1 MTRTILHSDMNNC
14 YASIERKL
22 DPSLVGK
29 RLVVCGSVEDR
40 HSIVLAKSY
49 EAKAFGVKTGDS
61 LYEAKMKC
69 PDLVAVRPHYDE
81 YLKFSKLAHK
91 IYYSY
96 TNQVEPFGLDE
107 CWLDVTGSEKLF
119 GSGEKI
125 AHDIKERIKKE
136 LGITVSIGVSYNK
149 IFAKL
154 GSDLKKPDA
163 VTLIPKEHFKEIV
176 WPLDTDKIIGI
187 GNKTKKKLMYMN
199 INTLGELA
207 KTDVNLLKRKLG
219 LRGLYLWQYANGYDT
234 SEVCDYYHH
243 DKIKSISRGVTTK
256 ADLNSYYEV
265 KKIFEELAIDV
276 SKKLI
281 EENLKAGGVRISIR
295 DKNLETLSFQ
305 KVFTET
311 SISALRLNDKAME
324 LFEERY
330 DFKEGIRS
338 LTISAINLT
347 RNTKSEQISL
357 FAPKQIVKD
366 DRLEKVFN
374 EIRNKFGKDK
384 IGYLGLKLNNKMPEK
399 PSVVTL
405 PSGFRNIKQESVS

>member
-22 DPSLVGK
+22 NPSLVGK

-49 EAKAFGVKTGDS
+49 EAKAFGIKTGDS
-61 LYEAKMKC
+61 LFEAKMKC
-69 PDLVAVRPHYDE
+69 PGLVAVKPHYDE
-81 YLKFSKLAHK
+81 YFKFSKLAHK

-119 GSGEKI
+119 GSGETI
-125 AHDIKERIKKE
+125 AHEIKERIKKE

-163 VTLIPKEHFKEIV
+163 VTVISKNDFKEIV
-176 WPLDTDKIIGI
+176 WPLSTDAIIGI
-187 GNKTKKKLMYMN
+187 GSKTKKKLMYMN

-207 KTDVNLLKRKLG
+207 KADVNLLKRKLG
-219 LRGLYLWQYANGYDT
+219 IRGLYLWQYANGYDT
-234 SEVCDYYHH
+234 SEVCDYYHR

-256 ADLNSYYEV
+256 ADLNSYDEV
-265 KKIFEELAIDV
+265 KKIFEELAIEV

-281 EENLKAGGVRISIR
+281 EEDLKAGGVRITIR
-295 DKNLETLSFQ
+295 DKNLDYVSFQ

-324 LFEERY
+324 LFKERY
-330 DFKEGIRS
+330 DFKEAIRS

-347 RNTKSEQISL
+347 RNTKTEQLSL
-357 FAPKQIVKD
+357 FAPKKVIKD

-374 EIRNKFGKDK
+374 EIREKFGSDK
-384 IGYLGLKLNNKMPEK
+384 IGYLGLELNSKMPEK

-405 PSGFRNIKQESVS
+405 PSGFKNMI

>member
-61 LYEAKMKC
+61 LFEAKMKC
-69 PDLVAVRPHYDE
+69 PGLVAVKPHYDE
-81 YLKFSKLAHK
+81 YFKFSKLAYK

-119 GSGEKI
+119 GSGETI
-125 AHDIKERIKKE
+125 AHEIKERIKKE

-163 VTLIPKEHFKEIV
+163 VTVIKKDDFKEIV
-176 WPLDTDKIIGI
+176 WPLSTDAIIGI
-187 GNKTKKKLMYMN
+187 GSKTKKKLMYMN

-219 LRGLYLWQYANGYDT
+219 IRGLYLWQYANGYDT
-234 SEVCDYYHH
+234 SEVCDYYHR
-243 DKIKSISRGVTTK
+243 DRIKSISRGVTTK
-256 ADLNSYYEV
+256 ADLNSYDEV
-265 KKIFEELAIDV
+265 KKIFEELAIEV

-281 EENLKAGGVRISIR
+281 EEDLKAGGVRITIR
-295 DKNLETLSFQ
+295 DKNLDYVSFQ

-311 SISALRLNDKAME
+311 SISALRLNDKAMA
-324 LFEERY
+324 LFKERY
-330 DFKEGIRS
+330 DFKEAIRS

-347 RNTKSEQISL
+347 RNTKTEQLSL
-357 FAPKQIVKD
+357 FAPKKVIKD

-374 EIRNKFGKDK
+374 EIREKFGSDK
-384 IGYLGLKLNNKMPEK
+384 IGYLGLELNSKMPEK

-405 PSGFRNIKQESVS
+405 PSGFKNMI

>member
-22 DPSLVGK
+22 NPSLVGK

-61 LYEAKMKC
+61 LFEAKMKC
-69 PDLVAVRPHYDE
+69 PGLVAVKPHYDE
-81 YLKFSKLAHK
+81 YFKFSKLAHK

-107 CWLDVTGSEKLF
+107 CWLDVTGSETLF
-119 GSGEKI
+119 GSGETI
-125 AHDIKERIKKE
+125 AHEIKERIKKE

-163 VTLIPKEHFKEIV
+163 VTVISKNDFKEIV
-176 WPLDTDKIIGI
+176 WPLSTDAIIGI
-187 GNKTKKKLMYMN
+187 GSKTKKKLMYMN

-207 KTDVNLLKRKLG
+207 KADVNLLKRKLG
-219 LRGLYLWQYANGYDT
+219 IRGLYLWQYANGYDT
-234 SEVCDYYHH
+234 SEVCDYYHR

-256 ADLNSYYEV
+256 ADLNSYDEV
-265 KKIFEELAIDV
+265 KKIFEELAIEV

-281 EENLKAGGVRISIR
+281 EEDLKAGGVRITIR
-295 DKNLETLSFQ
+295 DKNLDYVSFQ

-324 LFEERY
+324 LFKERY
-330 DFKEGIRS
+330 DFKEAIRS
-338 LTISAINLT
+338 LTISVINLT
-347 RNTKSEQISL
+347 RNTKTEQLSL
-357 FAPKQIVKD
+357 FAPKKVIKD

-374 EIRNKFGKDK
+374 EIRKKFGKEK
-384 IGYLGLKLNNKMPEK
+384 IGYLGLELNSKMPEK

-405 PSGFRNIKQESVS
+405 PSGFKNMI

>member
-22 DPSLVGK
+22 NPSLVGK
-29 RLVVCGSVEDR
+29 RLVVCGSARDR

-61 LYEAKMKC
+61 LFEAKMKC
-69 PDLVAVRPHYDE
+69 PGLVAVKPHYDE
-81 YLKFSKLAHK
+81 YFKFSKLAHK

-107 CWLDVTGSEKLF
+107 CWLDVTGSKKLF
-119 GSGEKI
+119 GSGETI
-125 AHDIKERIKKE
+125 AHEIKERIKKE

-163 VTLIPKEHFKEIV
+163 VTVISKNDFKEIV
-176 WPLDTDKIIGI
+176 WPLSTDSIIGI
-187 GNKTKKKLMYMN
+187 GSKTKKKLMYMN

-207 KTDVNLLKRKLG
+207 KADVNPLKRKLG
-219 LRGLYLWQYANGYDT
+219 IRGLYLWQYANGYDT
-234 SEVCDYYHH
+234 SEVCDYYHR

-256 ADLNSYYEV
+256 ADLNSYDEV
-265 KKIFEELAIDV
+265 KKIFEELAIEV

-281 EENLKAGGVRISIR
+281 EEDLKAGGVRITIR
-295 DKNLETLSFQ
+295 DKNLDYVSFQ

-324 LFEERY
+324 LFKERY
-330 DFKEGIRS
+330 DFKEAIRS

-347 RNTKSEQISL
+347 RNTKTEQLSL
-357 FAPKQIVKD
+357 FAPKKVIKD
-366 DRLEKVFN
+366 DRLEKAFN
-374 EIRNKFGKDK
+374 EIRKKFGKDK
-384 IGYLGLKLNNKMPEK
+384 IGYLGLELNSKMPEK

-405 PSGFRNIKQESVS
+405 PSGFKNMI

>member
-1 MTRTILHSDMNNC
+1 MS
-14 YASIERKL
+14 
-22 DPSLVGK
+22 
-29 RLVVCGSVEDR
+29 
-40 HSIVLAKSY
+40 
-49 EAKAFGVKTGDS
+49 F
-61 LYEAKMKC
+61 
-69 PDLVAVRPHYDE
+69 
-81 YLKFSKLAHK
+81 
-91 IYYSY
+91 
-96 TNQVEPFGLDE
+96 
-107 CWLDVTGSEKLF
+107 
-119 GSGEKI
+119 
-125 AHDIKERIKKE
+125 
-136 LGITVSIGVSYNK
+136 NK

-256 ADLNSYYEV
+256 ADLNSYDEV

-338 LTISAINLT
+338 LTISAINLR

-405 PSGFRNIKQESVS
+405 PSGFRNII

>member
-22 DPSLVGK
+22 NPSLVGK
-29 RLVVCGSVEDR
+29 RLVVCGSAEDR

-61 LYEAKMKC
+61 LFEAKMKC
-69 PDLVAVRPHYDE
+69 PGLVAVKPHYDE
-81 YLKFSKLAHK
+81 YFKFSKLAHK

-119 GSGEKI
+119 GSGETI
-125 AHDIKERIKKE
+125 AHEIKERIKKE

-163 VTLIPKEHFKEIV
+163 VTVISKNDFKEIV
-176 WPLDTDKIIGI
+176 WPLSTDAIIGI
-187 GNKTKKKLMYMN
+187 GSKTKKKLMYMN

-207 KTDVNLLKRKLG
+207 KADVNLLKRKLG
-219 LRGLYLWQYANGYDT
+219 IRGLYLWQYANGYDT
-234 SEVCDYYHH
+234 SEVCDYYHR

-256 ADLNSYYEV
+256 ADLNSYDEV
-265 KKIFEELAIDV
+265 KKIFEELAIEV

-281 EENLKAGGVRISIR
+281 EEDLKAGGVRITIR
-295 DKNLETLSFQ
+295 DKNLDYVSFQ

-324 LFEERY
+324 LFKERY
-330 DFKEGIRS
+330 DFKEAIRS

-347 RNTKSEQISL
+347 RNTKTEQLSL
-357 FAPKQIVKD
+357 FAPKKVIKD

-374 EIRNKFGKDK
+374 EIREKFGSDK
-384 IGYLGLKLNNKMPEK
+384 IGYLGLELNSKMPEK

-405 PSGFRNIKQESVS
+405 PSGFKNMI

>member
-22 DPSLVGK
+22 NPSLVGK
-29 RLVVCGSVEDR
+29 RLVVCGSARDR
-40 HSIVLAKSY
+40 HSIVLAKSC

-61 LYEAKMKC
+61 LFEAKMKC
-69 PDLVAVRPHYDE
+69 PGLVAVKPHYDE
-81 YLKFSKLAHK
+81 YFKFSKLAHK

-107 CWLDVTGSEKLF
+107 CWLDVTGSKKLF
-119 GSGEKI
+119 GSGEAI
-125 AHDIKERIKKE
+125 AHEIKERIKKE

-163 VTLIPKEHFKEIV
+163 VTVISKNDFKEIV
-176 WPLDTDKIIGI
+176 WPLSTDAIIGI
-187 GNKTKKKLMYMN
+187 GSKTKKKLMYMN

-207 KTDVNLLKRKLG
+207 KADVNLLKRKLG
-219 LRGLYLWQYANGYDT
+219 IRGLYLWKYANGYDT
-234 SEVCDYYHH
+234 SEVCDYYHR

-256 ADLNSYYEV
+256 ADLNSYDEV
-265 KKIFEELAIDV
+265 KKIFEELAIEV

-281 EENLKAGGVRISIR
+281 EEDLKAGGVRITIR
-295 DKNLETLSFQ
+295 DKNLDYVSFQ

-324 LFEERY
+324 LFKERY
-330 DFKEGIRS
+330 DFKEAIRS

-347 RNTKSEQISL
+347 MNTKTEQLSL
-357 FAPKQIVKD
+357 FATKKVIKD
-366 DRLEKVFN
+366 DRLEKAFN
-374 EIRNKFGKDK
+374 EIREKFGKDK
-384 IGYLGLKLNNKMPEK
+384 IGYLGLELNSKMPEK

-405 PSGFRNIKQESVS
+405 PSGFKNII

>member
-22 DPSLVGK
+22 NPSLVGK

-61 LYEAKMKC
+61 LFEAKMKC
-69 PDLVAVRPHYDE
+69 PGLVAVKPHYDE
-81 YLKFSKLAHK
+81 YFKFSKLAHK

-119 GSGEKI
+119 GSGETI
-125 AHDIKERIKKE
+125 AHEIKERIKKE

-163 VTLIPKEHFKEIV
+163 VTVISKNDFKEIV
-176 WPLDTDKIIGI
+176 WPLSTDAIIGI
-187 GNKTKKKLMYMN
+187 GSKTKKKLMYMN

-219 LRGLYLWQYANGYDT
+219 IRGLYLWQYANGYDT
-234 SEVCDYYHH
+234 SEVCDYYHR

-256 ADLNSYYEV
+256 ADLNSYDEV
-265 KKIFEELAIDV
+265 KKIFEELAIEV

-281 EENLKAGGVRISIR
+281 EEDLKAGGVRITIR
-295 DKNLETLSFQ
+295 DKNLDYVSFQ

-324 LFEERY
+324 LFKERY
-330 DFKEGIRS
+330 DFKEAIRS

-347 RNTKSEQISL
+347 RNTKTEQLSL
-357 FAPKQIVKD
+357 FVPKKVIKD

-374 EIRNKFGKDK
+374 EIREKFGSDK
-384 IGYLGLKLNNKMPEK
+384 IGYLGLELNSKMPEK

-405 PSGFRNIKQESVS
+405 PSGFKNMI

>member
-22 DPSLVGK
+22 NPSLVGK

-61 LYEAKMKC
+61 LFEAKMKC
-69 PDLVAVRPHYDE
+69 PGLVAVKPHYDE
-81 YLKFSKLAHK
+81 YFKFSKLAHK

-119 GSGEKI
+119 GSGETI
-125 AHDIKERIKKE
+125 AHEIKERIKKE

-163 VTLIPKEHFKEIV
+163 VTVISKNDFKEIV
-176 WPLDTDKIIGI
+176 WPLSTDAIIGI
-187 GNKTKKKLMYMN
+187 GSKTKKKLMYMN

-207 KTDVNLLKRKLG
+207 KADVNLLKRKLG
-219 LRGLYLWQYANGYDT
+219 IRGLYLWQYANGYDT

-243 DKIKSISRGVTTK
+243 DRIKSISRGVTTK
-256 ADLNSYYEV
+256 ADLKSYDEV
-265 KKIFEELAIDV
+265 KKIFEELAIEV

-281 EENLKAGGVRISIR
+281 EEDLKAGGVRITIR
-295 DKNLETLSFQ
+295 DKNLDYVSFQ

-324 LFEERY
+324 LFKERY
-330 DFKEGIRS
+330 DFKEAIRS

-347 RNTKSEQISL
+347 RNTKTEQLSL
-357 FAPKQIVKD
+357 FAPKKVIKD

-374 EIRNKFGKDK
+374 EIREKFGSDK
-384 IGYLGLKLNNKMPEK
+384 IGYLGLELNSKMPEK

-405 PSGFRNIKQESVS
+405 PSGFKNMI

>member
-22 DPSLVGK
+22 NPSLVGK

-61 LYEAKMKC
+61 LFEAKMKC
-69 PDLVAVRPHYDE
+69 PGLVAVKPHYNE
-81 YLKFSKLAHK
+81 YFKFSKLAHK

-119 GSGEKI
+119 GSGETI
-125 AHDIKERIKKE
+125 AHEIKERIKKE

-163 VTLIPKEHFKEIV
+163 VTVISKNDFKEIV
-176 WPLDTDKIIGI
+176 WPLSTDAIIGI
-187 GNKTKKKLMYMN
+187 GSKTKKKLMYMN

-207 KTDVNLLKRKLG
+207 KADVNLLKRKLG
-219 LRGLYLWQYANGYDT
+219 IRGLYLWQYANGYDT
-234 SEVCDYYHH
+234 SEVCDYYHR

-256 ADLNSYYEV
+256 ADLNSYDEV
-265 KKIFEELAIDV
+265 KKIFEELAIEV

-281 EENLKAGGVRISIR
+281 EEDLKAGGVRITIR
-295 DKNLETLSFQ
+295 DKNLDYVSFQ

-324 LFEERY
+324 LFRERY
-330 DFKEGIRS
+330 DFKEAIRS

-347 RNTKSEQISL
+347 RNTKTEQLSL
-357 FAPKQIVKD
+357 FAPKKVIKD

-374 EIRNKFGKDK
+374 EIREKFGKDK
-384 IGYLGLKLNNKMPEK
+384 IGYLGLELNSKMPEK

-405 PSGFRNIKQESVS
+405 PSGFKNMI

>member
-22 DPSLVGK
+22 NPSLVGK

-61 LYEAKMKC
+61 LFEAKMKC
-69 PDLVAVRPHYDE
+69 PGLVAVKPHYDE
-81 YLKFSKLAHK
+81 YFKFSKLAHK

-119 GSGEKI
+119 GSGETI
-125 AHDIKERIKKE
+125 AHEIKERIKKE

-163 VTLIPKEHFKEIV
+163 VTVISKNDFKEIV
-176 WPLDTDKIIGI
+176 WPLSTDAIIGI
-187 GNKTKKKLMYMN
+187 GSKTKKKLMYMN

-207 KTDVNLLKRKLG
+207 KADVNLLKRKLG
-219 LRGLYLWQYANGYDT
+219 IRGLYLWQYANGYDT
-234 SEVCDYYHH
+234 SEVCDYYHRG
-243 DKIKSISRGVTTK
+243 KIKSISRGVTTK
-256 ADLNSYYEV
+256 ADLNSYDEV
-265 KKIFEELAIDV
+265 KKIFEELAIEV

-281 EENLKAGGVRISIR
+281 EEDIKAGGVRITIR
-295 DKNLETLSFQ
+295 DKNLDYVSFQ

-324 LFEERY
+324 LFKERY
-330 DFKEGIRS
+330 DFKEAIRS

-347 RNTKSEQISL
+347 RNTKSEQLSL
-357 FAPKQIVKD
+357 FAPKKVIKD

-374 EIRNKFGKDK
+374 EIREKFGKDK
-384 IGYLGLKLNNKMPEK
+384 IGYLGLELNSKMPEK
-399 PSVVTL
+399 PSVVIL
-405 PSGFRNIKQESVS
+405 PSGFKNMI

>member
-22 DPSLVGK
+22 NPSLVGK
-29 RLVVCGSVEDR
+29 RLVVCGSARDR
-40 HSIVLAKSY
+40 RSIVLAKSY

-61 LYEAKMKC
+61 LFEAKMKC
-69 PDLVAVRPHYDE
+69 PGLVAVKPHYDE
-81 YLKFSKLAHK
+81 YFKFSKLAHK

-119 GSGEKI
+119 GSGETI
-125 AHDIKERIKKE
+125 AHEIKERIKKE

-163 VTLIPKEHFKEIV
+163 VTVISKNDFKEIV
-176 WPLDTDKIIGI
+176 WPLSTDAIIGI
-187 GNKTKKKLMYMN
+187 GSKTKKKLMYMN

-207 KTDVNLLKRKLG
+207 KADVNLLKRKLG
-219 LRGLYLWQYANGYDT
+219 IRGLYLWQYANGYDT

-256 ADLNSYYEV
+256 ADLNSYDEV
-265 KKIFEELAIDV
+265 KKIFEELAIEV

-281 EENLKAGGVRISIR
+281 EEDLKAGGVRITIR
-295 DKNLETLSFQ
+295 DKNLDYVSFQ
-305 KVFTET
+305 KIFTET
-311 SISALRLNDKAME
+311 SISALRLNDKAMA
-324 LFEERY
+324 LFKERY
-330 DFKEGIRS
+330 DFKEAIRS

-347 RNTKSEQISL
+347 RNTKSEQLSL
-357 FAPKQIVKD
+357 FAPKKVIKD

-374 EIRNKFGKDK
+374 EIREKFGKDK
-384 IGYLGLKLNNKMPEK
+384 IGYLGLELNSKMPEK

-405 PSGFRNIKQESVS
+405 PSGFKNMI

>member
-14 YASIERKL
+14 YASIERRL
-22 DPSLVGK
+22 DPSLIGK

-40 HSIVLAKSY
+40 HSVVLAKSY

-69 PDLVAVRPHYDE
+69 PNLVAVRPHYDE
-81 YLKFSKLAHK
+81 YLKFSRRAHQ

-107 CWLDVTGSEKLF
+107 CWLDVTGSKTLF
-119 GSGEKI
+119 GSGEEI
-125 AHDIKERIKKE
+125 AYKIKERIKKE
-136 LGITVSIGVSYNK
+136 LGITVSIGVSFNK

-163 VTLIPKEHFKEIV
+163 VTLIAKDDFKSIV

-187 GNKTKKKLMYMN
+187 GSKTKKKLMYMG

-207 KTDVNLLKRKLG
+207 KADVSFLRRKLG
-219 LRGLYLWQYANGYDT
+219 IRGLYLWQYANGYDT
-234 SEVCDYYHH
+234 STVCDYYHR
-243 DKIKSISRGVTTK
+243 DEIKSISRGVTTK
-256 ADLNSYYEV
+256 ADLNSYDEV

-276 SKKLI
+276 SKKLV

-295 DKNLETLSFQ
+295 DRKLETLSFQ
-305 KVFTET
+305 KVFTQT
-311 SISALRLNDKAME
+311 SISALRINDMAME
-324 LFEERY
+324 LFKSRY

-338 LTISAINLT
+338 LCISAINLT
-347 RNTKSEQISL
+347 RNTNTEQLSL
-357 FAPKQIVKD
+357 FSPKKIVKD

-374 EIRNKFGKDK
+374 EIREKFGDDK
-384 IGYLGLKLNNKMPEK
+384 IGYLGLELNNKMPEK

-405 PSGFRNIKQESVS
+405 PSGFKNMI

>member
-22 DPSLVGK
+22 NPSLVGK

-61 LYEAKMKC
+61 LFEAKMKC
-69 PDLVAVRPHYDE
+69 PGLVAVKPHYDE
-81 YLKFSKLAHK
+81 YFKFSKLAHK

-107 CWLDVTGSEKLF
+107 CWLDVTGSKKLF
-119 GSGEKI
+119 GSGEAI
-125 AHDIKERIKKE
+125 AHEIKERIKKE

-149 IFAKL
+149 IFSKL

-163 VTLIPKEHFKEIV
+163 VTVISKNDFKEIV
-176 WPLDTDKIIGI
+176 WPLSTDAIIGI
-187 GNKTKKKLMYMN
+187 GSKTKKKLMYMN

-207 KTDVNLLKRKLG
+207 KADVNLLKRKLG
-219 LRGLYLWQYANGYDT
+219 IRGLYLWQYANGYDT
-234 SEVCDYYHH
+234 SEVCDYYHR
-243 DKIKSISRGVTTK
+243 DRIKSISRGVTTK
-256 ADLNSYYEV
+256 ADLNSYDEV
-265 KKIFEELAIDV
+265 KKIFEELAIEV

-281 EENLKAGGVRISIR
+281 EEDLKAGGVRITIR
-295 DKNLETLSFQ
+295 DKNLDYVSFQ

-324 LFEERY
+324 LFKERY
-330 DFKEGIRS
+330 DFKEAIRS

-347 RNTKSEQISL
+347 MNTKTEQLSL
-357 FAPKQIVKD
+357 FAPKKIIKD

-374 EIRNKFGKDK
+374 EIREKFGSDK
-384 IGYLGLKLNNKMPEK
+384 IGYLGLELNSKMPEK
-399 PSVVTL
+399 PNVVTL
-405 PSGFRNIKQESVS
+405 PSGFKNII

>member
-22 DPSLVGK
+22 NPSLVGK

-61 LYEAKMKC
+61 LFEAKMKC
-69 PDLVAVRPHYDE
+69 PGLVAVKPHYDE
-81 YLKFSKLAHK
+81 YFKFSKLAHK

-119 GSGEKI
+119 GSGEAI
-125 AHDIKERIKKE
+125 AHEIKERIKKE

-163 VTLIPKEHFKEIV
+163 VTVISKNDFKEIV
-176 WPLDTDKIIGI
+176 WPLSTDAIIGI
-187 GNKTKKKLMYMN
+187 GSKTKKKLMYMN

-207 KTDVNLLKRKLG
+207 KADVNLLKRKLG
-219 LRGLYLWQYANGYDT
+219 IRGLYLWQYANGYDT
-234 SEVCDYYHH
+234 SEVCDYYHR

-256 ADLNSYYEV
+256 ADLNSYDEV
-265 KKIFEELAIDV
+265 KKIFEELAIEV

-281 EENLKAGGVRISIR
+281 EEDLKAGGVRITIR
-295 DKNLETLSFQ
+295 DKNLDYVSFQ

-324 LFEERY
+324 LFKERY
-330 DFKEGIRS
+330 DFKEAIRS

-347 RNTKSEQISL
+347 RDTKTEQLSL
-357 FAPKQIVKD
+357 FAPKKVIKD

-374 EIRNKFGKDK
+374 EIREKFGSDK
-384 IGYLGLKLNNKMPEK
+384 IGYLGLELNSKMPEK

-405 PSGFRNIKQESVS
+405 PSGFKNMI

>member
-22 DPSLVGK
+22 NPSLVGK

-61 LYEAKMKC
+61 LFEAKMKC
-69 PDLVAVRPHYDE
+69 PGLVAVKPHYDE
-81 YLKFSKLAHK
+81 YFKFSKLAHK

-119 GSGEKI
+119 GSGETI
-125 AHDIKERIKKE
+125 AHEIKERIKKE

-163 VTLIPKEHFKEIV
+163 VTVISKNDFKEIV
-176 WPLDTDKIIGI
+176 WPLSTDAIIGI
-187 GNKTKKKLMYMN
+187 GSKTKKKLMYMN

-207 KTDVNLLKRKLG
+207 KADVNLLKRKLG
-219 LRGLYLWQYANGYDT
+219 IRGLYLWQYANGYDT
-234 SEVCDYYHH
+234 SEVCDYYHR
-243 DKIKSISRGVTTK
+243 DKIKFISRGVTTK
-256 ADLNSYYEV
+256 ADLNSYDEV
-265 KKIFEELAIDV
+265 KKIFEELAIEV

-281 EENLKAGGVRISIR
+281 EEDLKAGGVRITIR
-295 DKNLETLSFQ
+295 DKNLDYVSFQ

-324 LFEERY
+324 LFKERY
-330 DFKEGIRS
+330 DFKEAIRS

-347 RNTKSEQISL
+347 RNTKTEQLSL
-357 FAPKQIVKD
+357 FAPKKVIKD

-374 EIRNKFGKDK
+374 EIREKFGSDK
-384 IGYLGLKLNNKMPEK
+384 IGYLGLELNSKMPEK

-405 PSGFRNIKQESVS
+405 PSGFKNMI

>member
-22 DPSLVGK
+22 NPSLVGK

-61 LYEAKMKC
+61 LFEAKMKC
-69 PDLVAVRPHYDE
+69 PGLVAVKPHYDE
-81 YLKFSKLAHK
+81 YFKFSKLAHK

-119 GSGEKI
+119 GSGETI
-125 AHDIKERIKKE
+125 AHEIKERIKKE

-163 VTLIPKEHFKEIV
+163 VTVISKNDFKEIV
-176 WPLDTDKIIGI
+176 WPLSTDAIIGI
-187 GNKTKKKLMYMN
+187 GSKTKKKLMYMN

-207 KTDVNLLKRKLG
+207 KADVNLLKRKLG
-219 LRGLYLWQYANGYDT
+219 IRGLYLWQYANGYDT
-234 SEVCDYYHH
+234 SEVCDYYHR

-256 ADLNSYYEV
+256 ADLNSYDEV
-265 KKIFEELAIDV
+265 KKIFEELAIEV

-281 EENLKAGGVRISIR
+281 EEDLKAGGVRIMIR
-295 DKNLETLSFQ
+295 DKNLDYVSFQ

-324 LFEERY
+324 LFKERY
-330 DFKEGIRS
+330 DFKESIRS

-347 RNTKSEQISL
+347 RNTKTEQLSL
-357 FAPKQIVKD
+357 FAPKKVIKD

-374 EIRNKFGKDK
+374 EIREKFGSDK
-384 IGYLGLKLNNKMPEK
+384 IGYLGLELNSKMPEK

-405 PSGFRNIKQESVS
+405 PSGFKNMI

>member
-22 DPSLVGK
+22 NPSLVGK

-61 LYEAKMKC
+61 LFEAKMKC
-69 PDLVAVRPHYDE
+69 PGLVAVKPHYDE
-81 YLKFSKLAHK
+81 YFKFSKLAHK

-119 GSGEKI
+119 GSGEAI
-125 AHDIKERIKKE
+125 AHEIKERIKKE

-163 VTLIPKEHFKEIV
+163 VTVIKKDDFKEIV
-176 WPLDTDKIIGI
+176 WPLSTDAIIGI
-187 GNKTKKKLMYMN
+187 GSKTKKKLMYMN

-207 KTDVNLLKRKLG
+207 KADVNLLKRKLG
-219 LRGLYLWQYANGYDT
+219 IRGLYLWQYANGYDT

-243 DKIKSISRGVTTK
+243 DRIKSISRGVTTK
-256 ADLNSYYEV
+256 ADLKSYDEV
-265 KKIFEELAIDV
+265 KKIFEELAIEV

-281 EENLKAGGVRISIR
+281 EEDLKAGGVRITIR
-295 DKNLETLSFQ
+295 DKNLDYVSFQ

-324 LFEERY
+324 LFKERY
-330 DFKEGIRS
+330 DFKEAIRS

-347 RNTKSEQISL
+347 RNTKTEQLSL
-357 FAPKQIVKD
+357 FAPKKVIKD

-374 EIRNKFGKDK
+374 EIREKFGSDK
-384 IGYLGLKLNNKMPEK
+384 IGYLGLELNSKMPEK

-405 PSGFRNIKQESVS
+405 PSGFKNMI

>member
-22 DPSLVGK
+22 NPSLVGK

-61 LYEAKMKC
+61 LFEAKMKC
-69 PDLVAVRPHYDE
+69 PSLVAVKPHYDE
-81 YLKFSKLAHK
+81 YFKFSKLAHK

-119 GSGEKI
+119 GSGETI
-125 AHDIKERIKKE
+125 AHEIKERIKKE

-163 VTLIPKEHFKEIV
+163 VTVISKNDFKEIV
-176 WPLDTDKIIGI
+176 WPLSTDAIIGI
-187 GNKTKKKLMYMN
+187 GSKTKKKLMYMN

-207 KTDVNLLKRKLG
+207 KADVNLLKRKLG
-219 LRGLYLWQYANGYDT
+219 IRGLYLWQYANGYDT
-234 SEVCDYYHH
+234 SEVCDYYHR

-256 ADLNSYYEV
+256 ADLNSYDEV
-265 KKIFEELAIDV
+265 KKIFEELAIEV

-281 EENLKAGGVRISIR
+281 EEDLKAGGVRITIR
-295 DKNLETLSFQ
+295 DKNLDYVSFQ

-324 LFEERY
+324 LFKERY
-330 DFKEGIRS
+330 DFKEAIRS

-347 RNTKSEQISL
+347 RNTKTEQLSL
-357 FAPKQIVKD
+357 FAPKKVIKD

-374 EIRNKFGKDK
+374 EIREKFGSDK
-384 IGYLGLKLNNKMPEK
+384 IGYLGLELNSKMPEK

-405 PSGFRNIKQESVS
+405 PSGFKNMI

>member
-22 DPSLVGK
+22 NPSLVGK
-29 RLVVCGSVEDR
+29 RLVVCGSARDR

-49 EAKAFGVKTGDS
+49 EAKVFGVKTGDS
-61 LYEAKMKC
+61 LFEAKMKC
-69 PDLVAVRPHYDE
+69 PGLVAVKPHYDE
-81 YLKFSKLAHK
+81 YFKFSKLAHK

-119 GSGEKI
+119 GSGETI
-125 AHDIKERIKKE
+125 AHEIKERIKKE

-163 VTLIPKEHFKEIV
+163 VTVISKNDFKEIV
-176 WPLDTDKIIGI
+176 WPLSTDSIIGI
-187 GNKTKKKLMYMN
+187 GSKTKKKLMYMN

-207 KTDVNLLKRKLG
+207 KADVNLLKRKIG
-219 LRGLYLWQYANGYDT
+219 IRGLYLWQYANGYDT
-234 SEVCDYYHH
+234 SEVCDYYHRN
-243 DKIKSISRGVTTK
+243 KIKSISRGVTTK
-256 ADLNSYYEV
+256 ADLNSYDEV
-265 KKIFEELAIDV
+265 KKIFEELAIEV

-281 EENLKAGGVRISIR
+281 EEDLKTGGVRITIR
-295 DKNLETLSFQ
+295 DKNLDYVSFQ

-324 LFEERY
+324 LFKERY
-330 DFKEGIRS
+330 DFKEAIRS

-347 RNTKSEQISL
+347 RNTKTEQLSL
-357 FAPKQIVKD
+357 FAPKKVIKD

-374 EIRNKFGKDK
+374 EIREKFGKDK
-384 IGYLGLKLNNKMPEK
+384 IGYLGLELNSKMPEK

-405 PSGFRNIKQESVS
+405 PSGFKNMI

>member
-22 DPSLVGK
+22 NPSLVGK
-29 RLVVCGSVEDR
+29 RLVVCGSIEDR

-61 LYEAKMKC
+61 LFEAKMKC
-69 PDLVAVRPHYDE
+69 PGLVAVKPHYDE
-81 YLKFSKLAHK
+81 YFKFSKLAHK

-119 GSGEKI
+119 GSGEAI
-125 AHDIKERIKKE
+125 AHEIKERIKKE

-163 VTLIPKEHFKEIV
+163 VTVIKKDDFKEIV
-176 WPLDTDKIIGI
+176 WPLSTDAIIGI
-187 GNKTKKKLMYMN
+187 GSKTKKKLMYMN

-207 KTDVNLLKRKLG
+207 KADVNLLKRKLG
-219 LRGLYLWQYANGYDT
+219 IRGLYLWQYANGYDT
-234 SEVCDYYHH
+234 SEVCDYYHR

-256 ADLNSYYEV
+256 ADLNSYDEV
-265 KKIFEELAIDV
+265 KKIFEELAIEV

-281 EENLKAGGVRISIR
+281 EEDLKAGGVKITIR
-295 DKNLETLSFQ
+295 DKNLSYVSFQ

-324 LFEERY
+324 LFKERY
-330 DFKEGIRS
+330 NFKEAIRS

-347 RNTKSEQISL
+347 RNTKTEQLSL
-357 FAPKQIVKD
+357 FATKKVIKD

-374 EIRNKFGKDK
+374 EIRKKFGSDK
-384 IGYLGLKLNNKMPEK
+384 IGYLGLELNSKMPEK

-405 PSGFRNIKQESVS
+405 PSGFKNMI

>member
-22 DPSLVGK
+22 NPSLVGK

-61 LYEAKMKC
+61 LFEAKMKC
-69 PDLVAVRPHYDE
+69 PGLVAVKPHYDE
-81 YLKFSKLAHK
+81 YFKFSKLAHK

-119 GSGEKI
+119 GSGETI
-125 AHDIKERIKKE
+125 AHEIKERIKKE

-163 VTLIPKEHFKEIV
+163 VTVISKNDFKEIV
-176 WPLDTDKIIGI
+176 WPLSTDAIIGI
-187 GNKTKKKLMYMN
+187 GSKTKKKLMYMN

-207 KTDVNLLKRKLG
+207 KADVNLLKRKLG
-219 LRGLYLWQYANGYDT
+219 IRGLYLWQYANGYDT
-234 SEVCDYYHH
+234 SEVCDYYHR

-256 ADLNSYYEV
+256 ADLNSYDEV
-265 KKIFEELAIDV
+265 KKIFEELAIAV

-281 EENLKAGGVRISIR
+281 EEDLKAGGVRITIR
-295 DKNLETLSFQ
+295 DKNLDYVSFQ

-324 LFEERY
+324 LFKERY
-330 DFKEGIRS
+330 DFKEAIRS

-347 RNTKSEQISL
+347 RNTKTEQLSL
-357 FAPKQIVKD
+357 FAPKKVIKD
-366 DRLEKVFN
+366 DRLEKAFN
-374 EIRNKFGKDK
+374 EIREKFGKDK
-384 IGYLGLKLNNKMPEK
+384 IGYLGLELNSKMPEK

-405 PSGFRNIKQESVS
+405 PSGFKNMI

>member
-22 DPSLVGK
+22 NPSLIGK

-61 LYEAKMKC
+61 LFEAKMKC
-69 PDLVAVRPHYDE
+69 PGLVAVKPHYDE
-81 YLKFSKLAHK
+81 YFKFSKLAHK

-119 GSGEKI
+119 GSGETI
-125 AHDIKERIKKE
+125 AHEIKERIKKE

-163 VTLIPKEHFKEIV
+163 VTVIKKDDFKEIV
-176 WPLDTDKIIGI
+176 WPLSTDTIIGI
-187 GNKTKKKLMYMN
+187 GSKTKKKLMYMN

-207 KTDVNLLKRKLG
+207 KADVNLLKRKLG
-219 LRGLYLWQYANGYDT
+219 IRGLYLWQYANGYDT
-234 SEVCDYYHH
+234 SEVCDYYHR

-256 ADLNSYYEV
+256 ADLNSYDEV
-265 KKIFEELAIDV
+265 KKIFEELAIEV

-281 EENLKAGGVRISIR
+281 EENLKAGGVRITIR
-295 DKNLETLSFQ
+295 DKNLDYVSFQ

-324 LFEERY
+324 LFKERY
-330 DFKEGIRS
+330 DFKEAIRS

-347 RNTKSEQISL
+347 RNTKTEQLSL
-357 FAPKQIVKD
+357 FAPKKVIKD

-374 EIRNKFGKDK
+374 EIRKKFGSDK
-384 IGYLGLKLNNKMPEK
+384 IGYLGLELNSKMPEK

-405 PSGFRNIKQESVS
+405 PSGFKNMI

>member
-22 DPSLVGK
+22 NPSLVGK

-61 LYEAKMKC
+61 LFEAKMKC
-69 PDLVAVRPHYDE
+69 PGLVAVKPHYDE
-81 YLKFSKLAHK
+81 YFKFSKLAHK

-119 GSGEKI
+119 GSGETI
-125 AHDIKERIKKE
+125 AHEIKERIKKE

-163 VTLIPKEHFKEIV
+163 VTVISKNDFKEIV
-176 WPLDTDKIIGI
+176 WPLSTDAIIGI
-187 GNKTKKKLMYMN
+187 GSKTKKKLMYMN

-207 KTDVNLLKRKLG
+207 KADVNLLKRKLG
-219 LRGLYLWQYANGYDT
+219 IRGLYLWQYANGYDT
-234 SEVCDYYHH
+234 SEVCDYYHR

-256 ADLNSYYEV
+256 ADLNSYDEV
-265 KKIFEELAIDV
+265 KKIFEELAIEV

-281 EENLKAGGVRISIR
+281 EEDLKAGGVRITIR
-295 DKNLETLSFQ
+295 DKNLDYVSFQ

-324 LFEERY
+324 LFKERY
-330 DFKEGIRS
+330 DFKEAIRS

-347 RNTKSEQISL
+347 RNTKTEQLSL
-357 FAPKQIVKD
+357 FAPKKVIKD

-374 EIRNKFGKDK
+374 EIREKFGKDK
-384 IGYLGLKLNNKMPEK
+384 IGYLGLELNSKMPEK
-399 PSVVTL
+399 PRVVTL
-405 PSGFRNIKQESVS
+405 PSGFKNMI

>member
-22 DPSLVGK
+22 NPSLVGK

-61 LYEAKMKC
+61 LFEAKMKC
-69 PDLVAVRPHYDE
+69 PGLVAVKPHYDE
-81 YLKFSKLAHK
+81 YFKFSKLAHK

-119 GSGEKI
+119 GSGEAI
-125 AHDIKERIKKE
+125 AHEIKERIKKE

-163 VTLIPKEHFKEIV
+163 VTVIKKDDFKEIV
-176 WPLDTDKIIGI
+176 WPLSTDAIIGI
-187 GNKTKKKLMYMN
+187 GSKTKKKLMYMN

-207 KTDVNLLKRKLG
+207 KADVNLLKRKLG
-219 LRGLYLWQYANGYDT
+219 IRGLYLWQYANGYDT
-234 SEVCDYYHH
+234 SEVCDYYHR

-256 ADLNSYYEV
+256 ADLNSYDEV
-265 KKIFEELAIDV
+265 KKIFEELAIEV

-281 EENLKAGGVRISIR
+281 EEDLKAGGVRITIR
-295 DKNLETLSFQ
+295 DKNLDYVSFQ

-324 LFEERY
+324 LFKERY
-330 DFKEGIRS
+330 DFKEAIRS

-347 RNTKSEQISL
+347 RDTKTEQLSL
-357 FAPKQIVKD
+357 FAPKKVIKD

-374 EIRNKFGKDK
+374 EIRKKFGSDK
-384 IGYLGLKLNNKMPEK
+384 IGYLGLELNSKMPEK

-405 PSGFRNIKQESVS
+405 PSGFKNII

>member
-22 DPSLVGK
+22 NPSLVGK
-29 RLVVCGSVEDR
+29 RLVVCGSARDR

-61 LYEAKMKC
+61 LFEAKMKC
-69 PDLVAVRPHYDE
+69 PGLVAVKPHYDE
-81 YLKFSKLAHK
+81 YFKFSKLAHK

-119 GSGEKI
+119 GSGETI
-125 AHDIKERIKKE
+125 AHEIKERIKKE

-163 VTLIPKEHFKEIV
+163 VTVISKNDFKDIV
-176 WPLDTDKIIGI
+176 WPLSTDAIIGI
-187 GNKTKKKLMYMN
+187 GSKTKKKLMYMN

-207 KTDVNLLKRKLG
+207 KADVNLLKRKLG
-219 LRGLYLWQYANGYDT
+219 IRGLYLWQYANGYDT
-234 SEVCDYYHH
+234 SEVCDYYHR

-256 ADLNSYYEV
+256 ADLNSYDEV
-265 KKIFEELAIDV
+265 KKIFEELAIEV

-281 EENLKAGGVRISIR
+281 EEDLKAGGVRITIR
-295 DKNLETLSFQ
+295 DKNLDYVSFQ

-324 LFEERY
+324 LFKERY
-330 DFKEGIRS
+330 DFKEAIRS

-347 RNTKSEQISL
+347 MNTKTEQLSL
-357 FAPKQIVKD
+357 FAPKKIIKD

-374 EIRNKFGKDK
+374 EIREKFGSDK
-384 IGYLGLKLNNKMPEK
+384 IGYLGLELNSKMPEK
-399 PSVVTL
+399 PNVVTL
-405 PSGFRNIKQESVS
+405 PSGFKNII

>member
-22 DPSLVGK
+22 NPSLVGK
-29 RLVVCGSVEDR
+29 RLVVCGSARDR

-61 LYEAKMKC
+61 LFEAKMKC
-69 PDLVAVRPHYDE
+69 PGLVAVKPHYDE
-81 YLKFSKLAHK
+81 YFKFSKLAHK

-119 GSGEKI
+119 GSGETI
-125 AHDIKERIKKE
+125 AHEIKEHIKKE

-163 VTLIPKEHFKEIV
+163 VTVISKNDFKEIV
-176 WPLDTDKIIGI
+176 WPLSTDSIIGI
-187 GNKTKKKLMYMN
+187 GSKTKKKLMYMN

-207 KTDVNLLKRKLG
+207 KADVNLLKRKLG
-219 LRGLYLWQYANGYDT
+219 IRGLYLWQYANGYDT
-234 SEVCDYYHH
+234 SEVCDYYHR

-256 ADLNSYYEV
+256 ADLNSYDEV

-281 EENLKAGGVRISIR
+281 EEDLKAGGVRITIR
-295 DKNLETLSFQ
+295 DKNLDYVSFQ

-324 LFEERY
+324 LFKERY
-330 DFKEGIRS
+330 DFKEAIRS

-347 RNTKSEQISL
+347 RNTKTEQLSL
-357 FAPKQIVKD
+357 FAPKKVIKD

-374 EIRNKFGKDK
+374 EIREKFGSDK
-384 IGYLGLKLNNKMPEK
+384 IGYLGLELNSKMPEK

-405 PSGFRNIKQESVS
+405 PSGFKNMI

>member
-22 DPSLVGK
+22 NPSLVGK

-61 LYEAKMKC
+61 LFEAKMKC
-69 PDLVAVRPHYDE
+69 PGLVAVKPHYDE
-81 YLKFSKLAHK
+81 YFKFSKLAHK

-119 GSGEKI
+119 GSGETI
-125 AHDIKERIKKE
+125 AHKIKERIKKE

-163 VTLIPKEHFKEIV
+163 VTVISKNDFKEIV
-176 WPLDTDKIIGI
+176 WPLSTDAIIGI
-187 GNKTKKKLMYMN
+187 GSKTKKKLMYMN

-219 LRGLYLWQYANGYDT
+219 IRGLYLWQYANGYDT
-234 SEVCDYYHH
+234 SEVCDYYHR

-256 ADLNSYYEV
+256 ADLNSYDEV
-265 KKIFEELAIDV
+265 KKIFEELAIEV

-281 EENLKAGGVRISIR
+281 EEDLKAGGVRITIR
-295 DKNLETLSFQ
+295 DKNLDYVSFQ

-324 LFEERY
+324 LFKERY
-330 DFKEGIRS
+330 DFKEAIRS

-347 RNTKSEQISL
+347 RNTKTEQLSL
-357 FAPKQIVKD
+357 FAPKKVIKD

-374 EIRNKFGKDK
+374 EIREKFGSDK
-384 IGYLGLKLNNKMPEK
+384 IGYLGLELNSKMPEK

-405 PSGFRNIKQESVS
+405 PSGFKNMI

>member
-22 DPSLVGK
+22 NPSLVGK
-29 RLVVCGSVEDR
+29 RLVVCGSARDR

-61 LYEAKMKC
+61 LFEAKMKC
-69 PDLVAVRPHYDE
+69 PGLVAVKPHYDE
-81 YLKFSKLAHK
+81 YFKFSKLAHK

-107 CWLDVTGSEKLF
+107 CWLDVTGSKKLF
-119 GSGEKI
+119 GSGETI
-125 AHDIKERIKKE
+125 AHEIKERIKKE

-163 VTLIPKEHFKEIV
+163 VTVISKNDFKEIV
-176 WPLDTDKIIGI
+176 WPLSTDAIIGI
-187 GNKTKKKLMYMN
+187 GSKTKKKLMYMN

-219 LRGLYLWQYANGYDT
+219 IRGLYLWQYANGYDT
-234 SEVCDYYHH
+234 SEVCDYYHR

-256 ADLNSYYEV
+256 ADLKSYDEV
-265 KKIFEELAIDV
+265 KKIFEELAIEV

-281 EENLKAGGVRISIR
+281 EEDLKAGGVRITIR
-295 DKNLETLSFQ
+295 DKNLDYVSFQ

-324 LFEERY
+324 LFKERY
-330 DFKEGIRS
+330 DFKEAIRS

-347 RNTKSEQISL
+347 RNTKTEQLSL
-357 FAPKQIVKD
+357 FAPKKVIKD

-374 EIRNKFGKDK
+374 KIREKFGSDK
-384 IGYLGLKLNNKMPEK
+384 IGYLGLELNSKMPEK

-405 PSGFRNIKQESVS
+405 PSGFKNMI

>member
-14 YASIERKL
+14 YASIERRL
-22 DPSLVGK
+22 DPSLIGK

-40 HSIVLAKSY
+40 HSVVLAKSY

-69 PDLVAVRPHYDE
+69 PNLVAVRPHYDE
-81 YLKFSKLAHK
+81 YLKFSRRAHQ

-107 CWLDVTGSEKLF
+107 CWLDVTGSKTLF
-119 GSGEKI
+119 GSGEEI
-125 AHDIKERIKKE
+125 AYKIKERIKKE
-136 LGITVSIGVSYNK
+136 LGITVSIGVSFNK

-163 VTLIPKEHFKEIV
+163 VTLITKDDFKSIV

-187 GNKTKKKLMYMN
+187 GSKTKKKLMYMG

-207 KTDVNLLKRKLG
+207 KADVSFLRRKLG
-219 LRGLYLWQYANGYDT
+219 IRGLYLWQYANGYDT
-234 SEVCDYYHH
+234 STVCDYYHR
-243 DKIKSISRGVTTK
+243 DEIKSISRGVTTK
-256 ADLNSYYEV
+256 ADLHSYDEV

-276 SKKLI
+276 SKKLV

-295 DKNLETLSFQ
+295 DRKLETLSFQ
-305 KVFTET
+305 KVFKET
-311 SISALRLNDKAME
+311 SISALRINDMAME
-324 LFEERY
+324 LFRSRY

-338 LTISAINLT
+338 LCISAINLT
-347 RNTKSEQISL
+347 RNTNTEQLSL
-357 FAPKQIVKD
+357 FSPKKIVKD

-374 EIRNKFGKDK
+374 EIREKFGDDK
-384 IGYLGLKLNNKMPEK
+384 IGYLGLELNNKMPEK

-405 PSGFRNIKQESVS
+405 PSGFKNMI

>member
-22 DPSLVGK
+22 NPSLVGK

-61 LYEAKMKC
+61 LFEAKMKC
-69 PDLVAVRPHYDE
+69 PGLVAVKPHYDE
-81 YLKFSKLAHK
+81 YFKFSKLAHK

-119 GSGEKI
+119 GSGETI
-125 AHDIKERIKKE
+125 AHEIKERIKKE

-163 VTLIPKEHFKEIV
+163 VTVISKNDFKEIV
-176 WPLDTDKIIGI
+176 WPLSTDAIIGI
-187 GNKTKKKLMYMN
+187 GSKTKKKLMYMN

-207 KTDVNLLKRKLG
+207 KADVNLLKRKLG
-219 LRGLYLWQYANGYDT
+219 IRGLYLWQYANGYDT
-234 SEVCDYYHH
+234 SEVCDYYHR

-256 ADLNSYYEV
+256 ADLNSYDEV
-265 KKIFEELAIDV
+265 KKIFEELAIEV

-281 EENLKAGGVRISIR
+281 EEDLKAGGVRITIR
-295 DKNLETLSFQ
+295 DKNLDYVSFQ

-324 LFEERY
+324 LFKERY
-330 DFKEGIRS
+330 DFKEAIRS

-347 RNTKSEQISL
+347 RNTKTEQLSL
-357 FAPKQIVKD
+357 FAPKKVIRD

-374 EIRNKFGKDK
+374 EIREKFGSDK
-384 IGYLGLKLNNKMPEK
+384 IGYLGLELNSKMPEK

-405 PSGFRNIKQESVS
+405 PSGFKNMI

>member
-22 DPSLVGK
+22 NPSLVRK
-29 RLVVCGSVEDR
+29 RLVVCGSARDR

-61 LYEAKMKC
+61 LFEAKMKC
-69 PDLVAVRPHYDE
+69 PGLVAVKPHYDE
-81 YLKFSKLAHK
+81 YFKFSKLAHK

-119 GSGEKI
+119 GSGETI
-125 AHDIKERIKKE
+125 AHEIKERIKKE

-163 VTLIPKEHFKEIV
+163 VTVISKNDFKEIV
-176 WPLDTDKIIGI
+176 WPLSTDAIIGI
-187 GNKTKKKLMYMN
+187 GSKTKKKLMYMN

-207 KTDVNLLKRKLG
+207 KADVNLLKRKLG
-219 LRGLYLWQYANGYDT
+219 IRGLYLWQYANGYDT
-234 SEVCDYYHH
+234 SEVCDYYHR

-256 ADLNSYYEV
+256 ADLNSYDEV
-265 KKIFEELAIDV
+265 KKIFEELAIEV

-281 EENLKAGGVRISIR
+281 EEDLKAGGVRITIR
-295 DKNLETLSFQ
+295 DKNLDYVSFQ

-324 LFEERY
+324 LFKERY
-330 DFKEGIRS
+330 DFKEAIRS

-347 RNTKSEQISL
+347 RNTKTEQLSL
-357 FAPKQIVKD
+357 FAPKKVIKD

-374 EIRNKFGKDK
+374 EIREKFGSDK
-384 IGYLGLKLNNKMPEK
+384 IGYLGLELNSKMPEK

-405 PSGFRNIKQESVS
+405 PSGFKNMI

>member
-22 DPSLVGK
+22 NPSLIGK

-61 LYEAKMKC
+61 LFEAKMKC
-69 PDLVAVRPHYDE
+69 PGLVAVKPHYDE
-81 YLKFSKLAHK
+81 YFKFSKLAHK

-119 GSGEKI
+119 GSGETI
-125 AHDIKERIKKE
+125 AHEIKERIKKE

-163 VTLIPKEHFKEIV
+163 VTVISKNDFKEIV
-176 WPLDTDKIIGI
+176 WPLSTDAIIGI
-187 GNKTKKKLMYMN
+187 GSKTKKKLMYMN

-207 KTDVNLLKRKLG
+207 KADVNLLKRKLG
-219 LRGLYLWQYANGYDT
+219 IRGLYLWQYANGYDT
-234 SEVCDYYHH
+234 SEVCDYYHR

-256 ADLNSYYEV
+256 ADLNSYDEV
-265 KKIFEELAIDV
+265 KKIFEELAIEV

-281 EENLKAGGVRISIR
+281 EEDLKAGGVRITIR
-295 DKNLETLSFQ
+295 DKNLDYVSFQ

-324 LFEERY
+324 LFKERY
-330 DFKEGIRS
+330 DFKEAIRS

-347 RNTKSEQISL
+347 RNTKTEQLSL
-357 FAPKQIVKD
+357 FAPKKVIKD

-374 EIRNKFGKDK
+374 EIREKFGSDK
-384 IGYLGLKLNNKMPEK
+384 IGYLGLELNSKMPEK

-405 PSGFRNIKQESVS
+405 PSGFKNMI

>member
-29 RLVVCGSVEDR
+29 RLVVCGSARDR

-61 LYEAKMKC
+61 LFEAKMKC
-69 PDLVAVRPHYDE
+69 PGLVAVKPHYDE
-81 YLKFSKLAHK
+81 YFKFSKLAHK

-119 GSGEKI
+119 GSGETI
-125 AHDIKERIKKE
+125 AHEIKERIKKE

-163 VTLIPKEHFKEIV
+163 VTVISKNDFKEIV
-176 WPLDTDKIIGI
+176 WPLSTDAIIGI
-187 GNKTKKKLMYMN
+187 GSKTKKKLMYMN
-199 INTLGELA
+199 INTLGDLA
-207 KTDVNLLKRKLG
+207 KADVNLLKRKLG
-219 LRGLYLWQYANGYDT
+219 IRGLYLWQYANGYDT
-234 SEVCDYYHH
+234 SEVCDYYHR

-256 ADLNSYYEV
+256 ADLSSYDEV
-265 KKIFEELAIDV
+265 KKIFEELAIEV

-281 EENLKAGGVRISIR
+281 EEDLKAGGVRITIR
-295 DKNLETLSFQ
+295 DKNLDYVSFQ
-305 KVFTET
+305 KVFNET

-324 LFEERY
+324 LFKERY
-330 DFKEGIRS
+330 DFKEAIRS

-347 RNTKSEQISL
+347 RNTKTEQLSL
-357 FAPKQIVKD
+357 FAPKKVIKD

-374 EIRNKFGKDK
+374 EIREKFGSDK
-384 IGYLGLKLNNKMPEK
+384 IGYLGLELNSKMPEK

-405 PSGFRNIKQESVS
+405 PSGFKNMI

>member
-22 DPSLVGK
+22 NPSLVGK

-61 LYEAKMKC
+61 LFEAKMKC
-69 PDLVAVRPHYDE
+69 PGLVAVKPHYDE
-81 YLKFSKLAHK
+81 YFKFSKLAHK

-107 CWLDVTGSEKLF
+107 CWLDVTGSKKLF
-119 GSGEKI
+119 GSGEAI
-125 AHDIKERIKKE
+125 AHEIKERIKKE

-163 VTLIPKEHFKEIV
+163 VTVISKNDFKEIV
-176 WPLDTDKIIGI
+176 WPLSTDAIIGI
-187 GNKTKKKLMYMN
+187 GSKTKKKLMYMN

-207 KTDVNLLKRKLG
+207 KADVNLLKRKLG
-219 LRGLYLWQYANGYDT
+219 IRGLYLWKYANGYDT
-234 SEVCDYYHH
+234 SEVCDYYHR

-256 ADLNSYYEV
+256 ADLNSYDEV
-265 KKIFEELAIDV
+265 KKIFEELAIEV

-281 EENLKAGGVRISIR
+281 EEDLKAGGVRITIR
-295 DKNLETLSFQ
+295 DKNLDYVSFQ

-324 LFEERY
+324 LFKERY
-330 DFKEGIRS
+330 DFKEAIRS

-347 RNTKSEQISL
+347 MNTKTEQLSL
-357 FAPKQIVKD
+357 FATKKVIKD
-366 DRLEKVFN
+366 DRLEKAFN
-374 EIRNKFGKDK
+374 EIREKFGKDK
-384 IGYLGLKLNNKMPEK
+384 IGYLGLELNSKMPEK

-405 PSGFRNIKQESVS
+405 PSGFKNII

>member
-22 DPSLVGK
+22 NPSLVGK

-61 LYEAKMKC
+61 LFEAKMKC
-69 PDLVAVRPHYDE
+69 PGLVAVKPHYDE
-81 YLKFSKLAHK
+81 YFRFSKLAHK

-119 GSGEKI
+119 GSGEAI
-125 AHDIKERIKKE
+125 AHEIKERIKKE

-163 VTLIPKEHFKEIV
+163 VTVIKKDDFKEIV
-176 WPLDTDKIIGI
+176 WPLSTDAIIGI
-187 GNKTKKKLMYMN
+187 GSKTKKKLMYMN

-207 KTDVNLLKRKLG
+207 KADVNLLKRKLG
-219 LRGLYLWQYANGYDT
+219 IRGLYLWQYANGYDT

-243 DKIKSISRGVTTK
+243 DRIKSISRGVTTK
-256 ADLNSYYEV
+256 ADLNSYDEV
-265 KKIFEELAIDV
+265 KKIFEELAIEV

-281 EENLKAGGVRISIR
+281 EEDLKAGGMRITIR
-295 DKNLETLSFQ
+295 DKNLSYVSFQ

-324 LFEERY
+324 LFKERY
-330 DFKEGIRS
+330 DFKEAIRS

-347 RNTKSEQISL
+347 RNTKTEQLSL
-357 FAPKQIVKD
+357 LAPKKVIKD

-374 EIRNKFGKDK
+374 EIREKFGKDK
-384 IGYLGLKLNNKMPEK
+384 IGYLGLELNSKMPEK

-405 PSGFRNIKQESVS
+405 PSGFKNMI

>member
-22 DPSLVGK
+22 NPSLVGK
-29 RLVVCGSVEDR
+29 RLVVCGSARDR

-61 LYEAKMKC
+61 LFEAKMKC
-69 PDLVAVRPHYDE
+69 PGLVAVKPHYDE
-81 YLKFSKLAHK
+81 YFKFSKLAHK

-107 CWLDVTGSEKLF
+107 CWLDVTGSKKLF
-119 GSGEKI
+119 GSGETI
-125 AHDIKERIKKE
+125 AHEIKERIKKE

-163 VTLIPKEHFKEIV
+163 VTVISKNDFKEIV
-176 WPLDTDKIIGI
+176 WPLSTDSIIGI
-187 GNKTKKKLMYMN
+187 GSKTKKKLMYMN

-207 KTDVNLLKRKLG
+207 KADVNPLKRKLG
-219 LRGLYLWQYANGYDT
+219 IRGLYLWQYANGYDT
-234 SEVCDYYHH
+234 SEVCDYYHR

-256 ADLNSYYEV
+256 ADLNSYDEV
-265 KKIFEELAIDV
+265 KKIFEELAIEV

-281 EENLKAGGVRISIR
+281 EEDLKAGGVRITIR
-295 DKNLETLSFQ
+295 DKNLDYVSFQ

-324 LFEERY
+324 LFKERY
-330 DFKEGIRS
+330 DFKEAIRS

-347 RNTKSEQISL
+347 RNTKTEQLSL
-357 FAPKQIVKD
+357 FAPKKVIKD

-374 EIRNKFGKDK
+374 EIREKFGKDK
-384 IGYLGLKLNNKMPEK
+384 IGYLGLELNSKMPEK

-405 PSGFRNIKQESVS
+405 PSGFKNMI

>member
-22 DPSLVGK
+22 NPSLVGK

-61 LYEAKMKC
+61 LFEAKMKC
-69 PDLVAVRPHYDE
+69 PGLVAVKPHYDE
-81 YLKFSKLAHK
+81 YFKFSKLAHK

-107 CWLDVTGSEKLF
+107 CWLDVTGSKKLF
-119 GSGEKI
+119 GSGEAI
-125 AHDIKERIKKE
+125 AHEIKERIKKE

-163 VTLIPKEHFKEIV
+163 VTVISKNDFKEIV
-176 WPLDTDKIIGI
+176 WPLSTDAIIGI
-187 GNKTKKKLMYMN
+187 GSKTKKKLMYMN
-199 INTLGELA
+199 INTLGKLA
-207 KTDVNLLKRKLG
+207 KADVNLLKRKLG
-219 LRGLYLWQYANGYDT
+219 IRGLYLWQYANGYDT
-234 SEVCDYYHH
+234 SEVCDYYHR
-243 DKIKSISRGVTTK
+243 DRIKSISRGVTTK
-256 ADLNSYYEV
+256 ADLNSYDEV
-265 KKIFEELAIDV
+265 KKIFEELAIEV

-281 EENLKAGGVRISIR
+281 EEDLKAGGVRITIR
-295 DKNLETLSFQ
+295 DKNLDYVSFQ

-324 LFEERY
+324 LFKERY
-330 DFKEGIRS
+330 DFKEAIRS

-347 RNTKSEQISL
+347 KNTKTEQLSL
-357 FAPKQIVKD
+357 FAPKKVIKD

-374 EIRNKFGKDK
+374 EIREKFGSDK
-384 IGYLGLKLNNKMPEK
+384 IGYLGLELNSKMPEK

-405 PSGFRNIKQESVS
+405 PSGFKNII

>member
-22 DPSLVGK
+22 NPSLVGK

-49 EAKAFGVKTGDS
+49 EANAFGVKTGDS
-61 LYEAKMKC
+61 LFEAKMKC
-69 PDLVAVRPHYDE
+69 PGLVAVKPHYDE
-81 YLKFSKLAHK
+81 YFKFSKLAHK

-119 GSGEKI
+119 GSGEAI
-125 AHDIKERIKKE
+125 AHEIKERIKKE

-163 VTLIPKEHFKEIV
+163 VTVISKNDFKEIV
-176 WPLDTDKIIGI
+176 WPLSTDSIIGI
-187 GNKTKKKLMYMN
+187 GSKTKKKLMYMN

-207 KTDVNLLKRKLG
+207 KADVNLLKRKLG
-219 LRGLYLWQYANGYDT
+219 IRGLYLWQYANGYDT
-234 SEVCDYYHH
+234 SEVCDYYHR

-256 ADLNSYYEV
+256 ADLKSYDEA
-265 KKIFEELAIDV
+265 KKIFEELAIEV

-281 EENLKAGGVRISIR
+281 EEDLKAGGVRITIR
-295 DKNLETLSFQ
+295 DKNLDYVSFQ

-324 LFEERY
+324 LFKERY
-330 DFKEGIRS
+330 DFKEAIRS

-347 RNTKSEQISL
+347 RNTKTEQLSL
-357 FAPKQIVKD
+357 FAPKKVIKD

-374 EIRNKFGKDK
+374 EIREKFGSDK
-384 IGYLGLKLNNKMPEK
+384 IGYLGLELNSKMPEK

-405 PSGFRNIKQESVS
+405 PSGFKNMI